1 MVSDSALVAVDHL
14 MRSREHAWDT
24 CECRHCH
31 RVLTVCSRVVS
42 SLLSL
47 SVTRLLFS
55 PSLLLAN
62 LCAPSIRVFTKG
74 RINELLK
81 SVGDAAQSFSGFD
94 DAVAPLD
101 AALKKE
107 KDSGAIAGNPTVA
120 NLIALLEKDEQAAI
134 LPVASATVQSVATAT
149 GYADGLAVARWKD
162 KIEKEVR
169 AAEPDSTCYV
179 FCMGCLLDY
188 CTQGLRRMLECT
200 RHSCTPSNCSSVC

>member
-1 MVSDSALVAVDHL
+1 MNTAAGGLCRVISVNADGSTTTFLDDSYTEGTAPCTLETK
-14 MRSREHAWDT
+14 MRWKLGDKETRGPPPFKVPRPEGLWD
-24 CECRHCH
+24 
-31 RVLTVCSRVVS
+31 
-42 SLLSL
+42 
-47 SVTRLLFS
+47 
-55 PSLLLAN
+55 
-62 LCAPSIRVFTKG
+62 G

-162 KIEKEVR
+162 KIEKE
-169 AAEPDSTCYV
+169 AD
-179 FCMGCLLDY
+179 D
-188 CTQGLRRMLECT
+188 
-200 RHSCTPSNCSSVC
+200 CSKC